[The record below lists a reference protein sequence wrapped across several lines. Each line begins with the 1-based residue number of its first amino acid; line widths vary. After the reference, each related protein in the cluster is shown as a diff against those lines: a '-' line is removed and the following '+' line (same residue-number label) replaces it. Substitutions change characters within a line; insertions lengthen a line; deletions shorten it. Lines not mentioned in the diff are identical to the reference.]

1 MHADRDPWSSRLIT
15 GFRDS
20 QENETVS
27 KRVRA
32 KGRKNG
38 IFLTSLKRKSAIIQY
53 NGQVDPN
60 RILVLSP
67 LIRANAT
74 LSGLL
79 FLEDEFWFYFFF
91 FSPPNFSVLQMW
103 KLPGSREGKIQNWG
117 LILKA
122 FWERSFVLCEFHFF
136 PCSATNPKKGIPRR
150 IMK

>member
-79 FLEDEFWFYFFF
+79 FLEDEF
-91 FSPPNFSVLQMW
+91 
-103 KLPGSREGKIQNWG
+103 
-117 LILKA
+117 
-122 FWERSFVLCEFHFF
+122 
-136 PCSATNPKKGIPRR
+136 
-150 IMK
+150 